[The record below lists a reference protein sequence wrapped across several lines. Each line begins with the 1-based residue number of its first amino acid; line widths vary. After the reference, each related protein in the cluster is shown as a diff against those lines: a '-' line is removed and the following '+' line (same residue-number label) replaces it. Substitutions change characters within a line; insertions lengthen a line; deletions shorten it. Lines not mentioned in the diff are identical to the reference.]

1 MSTANNKNQSS
12 VGHMRGT
19 EVMAFR
25 RRHKLSQEDL
35 AEILGITVG
44 GVKKWEDDKRGLSE
58 PLWRLFQMFDKYPQL
73 MREF

>member
-1 MSTANNKNQSS
+1 MSVAVNESS

-25 RRHKLSQEDL
+25 RRHKLSQKDF
-35 AEILGITVG
+35 AELLGVTLG
-44 GVKKWEDDKRGLSE
+44 GVKKWEDDKRGFSE
-58 PLWRLFQMFDKYPQL
+58 PLWRLLQMFDKYPHL